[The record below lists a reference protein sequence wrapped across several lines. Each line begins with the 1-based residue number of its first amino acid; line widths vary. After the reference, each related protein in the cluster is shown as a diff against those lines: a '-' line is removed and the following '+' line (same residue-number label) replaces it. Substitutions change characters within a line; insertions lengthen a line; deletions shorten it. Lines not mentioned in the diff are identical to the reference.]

1 MLSDDIELL
10 ARHLEPYRHKGVV
23 LEPSDVVAIVAVLNG
38 LQAAVW
44 TLERQAIPA
53 AAVLPVDAKLPGN
66 VVRLFGTGGTR

>member
-10 ARHLEPYRHKGVV
+10 ARHIEPYRHKGVV

-53 AAVLPVDAKLPGN
+53 TAVLPLDAKLPPN
-66 VVRLFGTGGTR
+66 VVRLKAAGGAR